1 MLVAAVLVACLSV
14 LNPINDEYKHNTL
27 LAGNHFP
34 ISSFFLLFFL
44 TLFVNGL
51 LGPLSRLVG
60 RPLKFRP
67 AELLVIWVLTVVASG
82 IPSSG
87 LNRYLSPVVYAPFY
101 HATPENE
108 WRQRICIQIHEQ
120 LVPST
125 AEKGVDEEAILDYH
139 EGVQGA
145 RDVDWWT
152 TESLLNPPW
161 GSLVRPFVSWT
172 VLIVAVYLVMFCAC
186 IILRKQWTERE
197 NLQFPLLQLP
207 KELVATPEP
216 GHRVSRFL
224 RSRAM
229 WVGAGLPIFVHLL
242 NGLRVHFPKLPQFRT
257 FFPID
262 QSLTEGWWRFF
273 RPMNIHLWFSFIGI
287 AFLLNKKVS
296 LSFWFFYIFLKLQLA
311 VLHSLGW
318 LRQAAD
324 MNPLNWGM
332 MAGPLPEKRQIFGAQ
347 LIWFLFILWLARHQ
361 MKEGLVRAFRFRRR
375 EGGGW
380 FTPEFWTWI
389 GLLGGGSVVVG
400 WFTMFSVDPAH
411 PVSPWAALAFLVLLL
426 VVAVIATRLICQAG
440 LIFVQFNYTPV
451 EPLFSMGYT
460 FGGAAAF
467 APATVVMLS
476 IVNRVFARDIREII
490 MPSMMQGV
498 KLGEDIGASRKRL
511 YLAMGLVILIAI
523 PLSFAAFHW
532 VTYRY
537 SAIDIGWWT
546 FNSPTHDMYNK
557 VNRALTTEVK
567 PVWYEM
573 LYIGI
578 GMAVMAAVI
587 LMHRRFIWW
596 PIHPAG
602 YCAANSWAG

>member
-1 MLVAAVLVACLSV
+1 M
-14 LNPINDEYKHNTL
+14 
-27 LAGNHFP
+27 
-34 ISSFFLLFFL
+34 
-44 TLFVNGL
+44 
-51 LGPLSRLVG
+51 
-60 RPLKFRP
+60 
-67 AELLVIWVLTVVASG
+67 
-82 IPSSG
+82 
-87 LNRYLSPVVYAPFY
+87 
-101 HATPENE
+101 
-108 WRQRICIQIHEQ
+108 
-120 LVPST
+120 
-125 AEKGVDEEAILDYH
+125 
-139 EGVQGA
+139 
-145 RDVDWWT
+145 
-152 TESLLNPPW
+152 
-161 GSLVRPFVSWT
+161 
-172 VLIVAVYLVMFCAC
+172 
-186 IILRKQWTERE
+186 
-197 NLQFPLLQLP
+197 
-207 KELVATPEP
+207 
-216 GHRVSRFL
+216 
-224 RSRAM
+224 
-229 WVGAGLPIFVHLL
+229 
-242 NGLRVHFPKLPQFRT
+242 
-257 FFPID
+257 
-262 QSLTEGWWRFF
+262 
-273 RPMNIHLWFSFIGI
+273 
-287 AFLLNKKVS
+287 
-296 LSFWFFYIFLKLQLA
+296 
-311 VLHSLGW
+311 
-318 LRQAAD
+318 
-324 MNPLNWGM
+324 
-332 MAGPLPEKRQIFGAQ
+332 
-347 LIWFLFILWLARHQ
+347 
-361 MKEGLVRAFRFRRR
+361 
-375 EGGGW
+375 
-380 FTPEFWTWI
+380 

-426 VVAVIATRLICQAG
+426 VAAVIATRLICQAG

-467 APATVVMLS
+467 APATVVLLS

-511 YLAMGLVILIAI
+511 YLAMALVILIAI